1 MKGFTRRRAMV
12 AVGVASAVALLG
24 LAGCGRLDRSTAP
37 AADNASTTT
46 DLGWEAQALQAI
58 GLETA
63 DLAPASAATAAADP
77 APAIAPAASPSASA
91 KAGTGGAGSK
101 RRHRLL
107 RFAFGKSALH
117 GEAVVK
123 TDDGTKTVVVQ
134 RGTVTAIDATS
145 VTVKSTDGFTLT
157 WTFGTPIT
165 VIERRSQVQPS
176 AIAVGTQV
184 GLAGDK
190 AGNSPSARLIVI
202 PNKKS

>member
-1 MKGFTRRRAMV
+1 MV

-24 LAGCGRLDRSTAP
+24 LAGCGRLDRSSAP
-37 AADNASTTT
+37 AADSASATT

-63 DLAPASAATAAADP
+63 DLAPANAATDP
-77 APAIAPAASPSASA
+77 APAASAPVPNPAAAIAPAASPSASA
-91 KAGTGGAGSK
+91 KAGAGDAGSK

-190 AGNSPSARLIVI
+190 AGNSPSARLIVV

>member
-1 MKGFTRRRAMV
+1 MV

-24 LAGCGRLDRSTAP
+24 LAGCGRLDRSSAP
-37 AADNASTTT
+37 AADSASATT

-63 DLAPASAATAAADP
+63 DLAPANAATDP
-77 APAIAPAASPSASA
+77 APAASAPVPNPAAAIAPAASPSASA
-91 KAGTGGAGSK
+91 KAGAGGAGSK

-190 AGNSPSARLIVI
+190 AGNSPSARLIVV

>member
-1 MKGFTRRRAMV
+1 V
-12 AVGVASAVALLG
+12 PN
-24 LAGCGRLDRSTAP
+24 P
-37 AADNASTTT
+37 AA
-46 DLGWEAQALQAI
+46 
-58 GLETA
+58 
-63 DLAPASAATAAADP
+63 
-77 APAIAPAASPSASA
+77 AIAPAASPSASA
-91 KAGTGGAGSK
+91 KAGAGGAGSK

-184 GLAGDK
+184 GLVGDK
-190 AGNSPSARLIVI
+190 AGNSPSARLIVV

>member
-1 MKGFTRRRAMV
+1 MV

-24 LAGCGRLDRSTAP
+24 LAGCGRLDRSSAP
-37 AADNASTTT
+37 AADSASATT

-63 DLAPASAATAAADP
+63 DLAPANAATDP
-77 APAIAPAASPSASA
+77 APAASAPVPNPAAAIAPSASA
-91 KAGTGGAGSK
+91 KAGAGDAGSK

-190 AGNSPSARLIVI
+190 AGNSPSARLIVV